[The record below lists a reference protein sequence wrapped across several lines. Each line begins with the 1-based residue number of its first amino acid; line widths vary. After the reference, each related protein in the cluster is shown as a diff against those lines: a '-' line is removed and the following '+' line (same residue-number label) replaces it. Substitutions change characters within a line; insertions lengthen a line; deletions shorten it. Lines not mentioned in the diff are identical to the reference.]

1 MKRNARKDSFL
12 SVTLTKTNFSVCIA
26 ALLCLF
32 GVFFAF
38 GQWVA
43 NIYVGKLQGDNKKTQ
58 NYKSVFL
65 LNNEKGNIFHNRKE
79 KKISKIK
86 KEFYET
92 LKEDREDG
100 VDRLVKLNLSKNK
113 TTTTKISIKNTPVNS
128 KNFRNVNE
136 NKVKNKKLPLKVKY
150 SLQIASF
157 RNLRRANDI
166 LEKLKYKGFSA
177 YVQIADL
184 GERGKWY
191 RVRVDVSSNQGALQN
206 LKKRLKKDLNISK
219 IQIIEN

>member
-12 SVTLTKTNFSVCIA
+12 SVTLTKTNFAVCIA

-38 GQWVA
+38 GQWFGKS
-43 NIYVGKLQGDNKKTQ
+43 YDGKLQGDNKKTK

-65 LNNEKGNIFHNRKE
+65 LNNEKENIFHNSKE
-79 KKISKIK
+79 KKFPKIK

-92 LKEDREDG
+92 LKEDREDE
-100 VDRLVKLNLSKNK
+100 VDQLVKLNLGENK
-113 TTTTKISIKNTPVNS
+113 TTTVSIKNTPVNS
-128 KNFRNVNE
+128 NNLRNINE
-136 NKVKNKKLPLKVKY
+136 NKVKSKKNPLEVEY

-191 RVRVDVSSNQGALQN
+191 RVRVDVPSVKGALKD

-219 IQIIEN
+219 IQIIKN